1 MPKVFIT
8 QEQRQ
13 LEHIY
18 NYIKA
23 QCHINKISQ
32 AHIASELGITQQAYS
47 YKLKTKSLTLKDFVV
62 ILNILGKN
70 IEAIMKGEEA

>member
-23 QCHINKISQ
+23 QCHIKKISQ

-47 YKLKTKSLTLKDFVV
+47 YKLRSKTLSLEDFVV
-62 ILNILGKN
+62 IMNILGKDV
-70 IEAIMKGEEA
+70 EVCTR

>member
-23 QCHINKISQ
+23 QCHIKKISQ
-32 AHIASELGITQQAYS
+32 ALIASELGITQQAYS
-47 YKLKTKSLTLKDFVV
+47 YKLRSKTLSLEDFVV
-62 ILNILGKN
+62 IMNILGKDV
-70 IEAIMKGEEA
+70 EVCTK

>member
-23 QCHINKISQ
+23 QCHIKKISQ
-32 AHIASELGITQQAYS
+32 ALIASELWITQQAYS
-47 YKLKTKSLTLKDFVV
+47 YKLRSKTLSLEDFVV
-62 ILNILGKN
+62 IMNILGKDV
-70 IEAIMKGEEA
+70 EVCTR

>member
-23 QCHINKISQ
+23 QCHIKKISQ
-32 AHIASELGITQQAYS
+32 ALIASELGITQQAYS
-47 YKLKTKSLTLKDFVV
+47 YKLRSKTLSLEDFVV
-62 ILNILGKN
+62 IMNILGKN

>member
-23 QCHINKISQ
+23 QCHIKKISQ
-32 AHIASELGITQQAYS
+32 ALIASELGITQQAYS
-47 YKLKTKSLTLKDFVV
+47 YKLRSKTLSLEDFVV
-62 ILNILGKN
+62 IMNILGKDV
-70 IEAIMKGEEA
+70 EVCTR

>member
-23 QCHINKISQ
+23 QCHIKKISQ
-32 AHIASELGITQQAYS
+32 AHMASELGITQQAYS
-47 YKLKTKSLTLKDFVV
+47 YKLRSKTLSLEDFVV
-62 ILNILGKN
+62 IMNILGKDV
-70 IEAIMKGEEA
+70 EVCTR